1 MDKDMIVRF
10 VDHYSLIDGERWITV
25 HPNGK
30 ENKGSPVKIDGE
42 TGEIK
47 AGMGGK
53 FNGQRISEARKSF
66 SGPRIT
72 QAQRENARLEIEAI
86 ERQKEE
92 KIKNLEQNKK
102 AKNDNANN
110 LSTPNTETKGKQRL
124 RDLLEGGRKWEKGN
138 HKRTYFNTDD
148 LAKSLGLTFTKD
160 KKNRADSVSGEGLDR
175 DFTPTAAF
183 EFYNVLRDI
192 YFDNNRG
199 EFVFPLIF
207 RSWQRKLLKE
217 RMQEYLGY

>member
-1 MDKDMIVRF
+1 MRVRF
-10 VDHYSLIDGERWITV
+10 VDHYSLVDGERWITV

-72 QAQRENARLEIEAI
+72 QTQRN
-86 ERQKEE
+86 ERNGSSDPVITQTKKEE
-92 KIKNLEQNKK
+92 
-102 AKNDNANN
+102 AKNDNANT
-110 LSTPNTETKGKQRL
+110 LSAPNTETNGKQRL
-124 RDLLEGGRKWEKGN
+124 HDLLEGGRKWEKGN
-138 HKRTYFNTDD
+138 HSRTYFNTDD
-148 LAKSLGLTFTKD
+148 LAKSLGLKFTKD
-160 KKNRADSVSGEGLDR
+160 KKNRADSVSGEDIDN
-175 DFTPTAAF
+175 DFTPASAN
-183 EFYNVLRDI
+183 EFYNALRDI
-192 YFDNNRG
+192 YFDNNRQ

-207 RSWQRKLLKE
+207 RSWQRKFLND
-217 RMQEYLGY
+217 RMKKYLGY

>member
-1 MDKDMIVRF
+1 MRVRF
-10 VDHYSLIDGERWITV
+10 VDHYSFTDGDRWITV

-30 ENKGSPVKIDGE
+30 ENKGTPVKLDE
-42 TGEIK
+42 ATGEVK

-72 QAQRENARLEIEAI
+72 QTQRNERKAEI
-86 ERQKEE
+86 
-92 KIKNLEQNKK
+92 
-102 AKNDNANN
+102 
-110 LSTPNTETKGKQRL
+110 PPETNGKQRL
-124 RDLLEGGRKWEKGN
+124 HDLLEGGRKWEKGN
-138 HKRTYFNTDD
+138 HSRTYFNTDD

-175 DFTPTAAF
+175 DFTPTAAYD
-183 EFYNVLRDI
+183 FYNALSDI

-199 EFVFPLIF
+199 EFVFPLMF

-217 RMQEYLGY
+217 RMQEYLGYLR